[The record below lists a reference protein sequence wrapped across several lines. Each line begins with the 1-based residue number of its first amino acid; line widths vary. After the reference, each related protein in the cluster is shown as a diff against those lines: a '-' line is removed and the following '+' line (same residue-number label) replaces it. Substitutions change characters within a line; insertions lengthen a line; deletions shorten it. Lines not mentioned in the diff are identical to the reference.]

1 MFKLDFIHTHVV
13 VSGKSES
20 IVLDEPVNRP
30 RPGVR
35 VPNRNA
41 LRRNNRNVIG
51 KLNTKH
57 HYCFST
63 LELSINI
70 NI

>member
-1 MFKLDFIHTHVV
+1 MFKQDFIHTHVV

-20 IVLDEPVNRP
+20 VVLDEPVNRP

-51 KLNTKH
+51 KLNTKL
-57 HYCFST
+57 YYGFST
-63 LELSINI
+63 LELRVNI
-70 NI
+70 TI

>member
-1 MFKLDFIHTHVV
+1 MFKLDFMYTLVV
-13 VSGKSES
+13 ASGESES
-20 IVLDEPVNRP
+20 VEPDEPANRP

-57 HYCFST
+57 HYFFSI
-63 LELSINI
+63 LELSVNI

>member
-1 MFKLDFIHTHVV
+1 MFKLDFIHIRVV
-13 VSGKSES
+13 VSDKSES
-20 IVLDEPVNRP
+20 VVLDEPVNRP
-30 RPGVR
+30 RQGVR

-51 KLNTKH
+51 KLKMKH
-57 HYCFST
+57 HYRFST
-63 LELSINI
+63 LELNVNI